1 MQPQTSPHAVPPAVR
16 QLRRGEDRKIAG
28 VCSGIADYFRV
39 DPTLVRL
46 LFLGGLLLGASSII
60 VYLAGWLL
68 MPGPAPVLLPASSG
82 PAAGVGQPS
91 TETARPVALGPSAA
105 PPPFGAE
112 PSVSPTLPSTGTAG
126 PRA

>member
-1 MQPQTSPHAVPPAVR
+1 VR
-16 QLRRGEDRKIAG
+16 RLRRGEDRKIAG

-68 MPGPAPVLLPASSG
+68 MRGPAPVLLPASG
-82 PAAGVGQPS
+82 GAAGVGQPPAEA
-91 TETARPVALGPSAA
+91 TRPAAFGPSAV
-105 PPPFGAE
+105 PSSFGTE
-112 PSVSPTLPSTGTAG
+112 PRASNLPSTGTDG
-126 PRA
+126 PHA